1 MKSEKI
7 CPVKRINNDRLKI
20 LLFNTLTF
28 LNTEYFEGL
37 TLDEKL
43 EILIYELGFTENE
56 IISLN
61 LVEEVLGDDT
71 GRGNI

>member
-7 CPVKRINNDRLKI
+7 RPVKRINNDRLKI

>member
-1 MKSEKI
+1 MKSKKI

-61 LVEEVLGDDT
+61 LIEEVLGDDT